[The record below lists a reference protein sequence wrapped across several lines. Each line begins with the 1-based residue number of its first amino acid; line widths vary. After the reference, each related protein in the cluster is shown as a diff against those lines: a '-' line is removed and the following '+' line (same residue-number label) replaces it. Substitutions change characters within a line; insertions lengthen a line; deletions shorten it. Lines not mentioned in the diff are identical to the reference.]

1 MILTP
6 DPRECPVTGRLQ
18 IGPVAGFASEQRPAS
33 NRNPRPASSEYA
45 PAGRTLFVSGQFGVA
60 SDGQMR
66 AEFAEQLGQAMANAE
81 ALLAAAGMAMRSCP

>member
-1 MILTP
+1 M
-6 DPRECPVTGRLQ
+6 
-18 IGPVAGFASEQRPAS
+18 
-33 NRNPRPASSEYA
+33 
-45 PAGRTLFVSGQFGVA
+45 SGQFGVA